1 MFKVTRLLFILALAA
16 IVAGGLWYWRT
27 KQSSLSED
35 DDQIPVLAW
44 KDLTEN
50 TQAGESVYQPA
61 QIMGTIV
68 SATLN
73 ELSGI
78 AASRRSA
85 DLYWVHNDSGD
96 RPRIFAVN
104 ARGDLLA
111 TFRVVGAVN
120 EDWEDIASGPGPKG
134 EPALYLADMGDNALK
149 RDFIVVYRVRE
160 PELSAQAQSTDTE
173 PVEPFQFVYP
183 DGRHDAEAL
192 VVDPSSGQIYIVTK
206 TRSEK
211 CAVYRSPAI
220 LKMGTAMKLERVEGP
235 AVTRIAELRLVTG
248 AAAAPDGSRIVI
260 RTYFSAFEFRRAP
273 QGDFSSVFA
282 ASPISVAL
290 PLEPQGEAIT
300 YTSDSKS
307 LITTSEKLP
316 ARLQRLDRKK

>member
-1 MFKVTRLLFILALAA
+1 MFKVTRFIFILALAA

-27 KQSSLSED
+27 RQSSLSED

-50 TQAGESVYQPA
+50 TQAGESVFQPA
-61 QIMGTIV
+61 QLMGTIV

-73 ELSGI
+73 EISGI
-78 AASRRSA
+78 TASRRSA
-85 DLYWVHNDSGD
+85 DIYWVHNDSGD

-111 TFRVVGAVN
+111 TFRVVGAAN
-120 EDWEDIASGPGPKG
+120 EDWEDIASGPGPNG
-134 EPALYLADMGDNALK
+134 EPSLYIADMGDNALK

-160 PELSAQAQSTDTE
+160 PELAAQAQSTDTE

-211 CAVYRSPAI
+211 CAVYRSPAT
-220 LKMGTAMKLERVEGP
+220 LKMGTAMTLERVEGA
-235 AVTRIAELRLVTG
+235 AVARISELRLVTG
-248 AAAAPDGSRIVI
+248 AAAAPDGGRIVI
-260 RTYFSAFEFRRAP
+260 RTYFSAFEFRRPP

-282 ASPISVAL
+282 ASPVSVAL

-300 YTSDSKS
+300 YTTDSNS